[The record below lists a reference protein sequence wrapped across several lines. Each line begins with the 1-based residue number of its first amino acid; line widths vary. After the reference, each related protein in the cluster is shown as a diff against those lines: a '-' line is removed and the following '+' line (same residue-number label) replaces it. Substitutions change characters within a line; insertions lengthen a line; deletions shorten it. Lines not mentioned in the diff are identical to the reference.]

1 MICIHLNTFLIH
13 QENFSKPINI
23 CSQYIWIL
31 FNFQIYFEN
40 EIFHLESFRI
50 LQIST
55 SISPTYISKSIQI
68 FIIMSMWLQST
79 NYELQSIT
87 FHLKLYNFLILT
99 GDCKKFSDTIQ
110 HLCVTYKWPNG
121 TIAKNYV
128 IRVACIH
135 INLLILIMYCCSVK
149 CTMRIN
155 VTQNLKL
162 SRFLISQEFMIFLKL
177 KDGSKLK
184 EKWKILNCTSSE

>member
-1 MICIHLNTFLIH
+1 MICIHLNTFLTH

-31 FNFQIYFEN
+31 FNLQIYFEN

-55 SISPTYISKSIQI
+55 SISQTYISKSIQI

-79 NYELQSIT
+79 NYELQSII
-87 FHLKLYNFLILT
+87 FHLKLYNFLILP
-99 GDCKKFSDTIQ
+99 GDCKKYSDTIQ
-110 HLCVTYKWPNG
+110 HLCLTYKWHWYYSQKLCHMCSMYSYQLMDFDN
-121 TIAKNYV
+121 V
-128 IRVACIH
+128 
-135 INLLILIMYCCSVK
+135 LLFCK
-149 CTMRIN
+149 CTMKIN

-184 EKWKILNCTSSE
+184 EKWKILSCTSSE

>member
-1 MICIHLNTFLIH
+1 MICIHLNTFLTH

-31 FNFQIYFEN
+31 FNLQIYFEN

-55 SISPTYISKSIQI
+55 SISQTYISKSIQI

-87 FHLKLYNFLILT
+87 FHLKLYNFLILP
-99 GDCKKFSDTIQ
+99 GDCKKYSDTIQ
-110 HLCVTYKWPNG
+110 HLCLTYKWQWYYSQKLCHTCSMYSYQLMDFDN
-121 TIAKNYV
+121 V
-128 IRVACIH
+128 
-135 INLLILIMYCCSVK
+135 LLFCK
-149 CTMRIN
+149 CTMKIN

-184 EKWKILNCTSSE
+184 EKWKILSCTSSE